1 MLASLLALTRS
12 QELRFK
18 KNEKRDKDVAKLKCG
33 GGDKY
38 NLLMTYDMKGKLLKG
53 LE

>member
-1 MLASLLALTRS
+1 MLTSLLALTRS

-18 KNEKRDKDVAKLKCG
+18 MNEKRDKDVAKLKCSG
-33 GGDKY
+33 GEKY
-38 NLLMTYDMKGKLLKG
+38 NLLMTYDMKGKRMKG

>member
-38 NLLMTYDMKGKLLKG
+38 NLLMTYDMKEKRLKG

>member
-1 MLASLLALTRS
+1 MLTSLLALKRT
-12 QELRFK
+12 QELRLK
-18 KNEKRDKDVAKLKCG
+18 KKEKRDKDVAKLKCG

-38 NLLMTYDMKGKLLKG
+38 NLLMTYDMKGKRLKE

>member
-1 MLASLLALTRS
+1 MLTSLLGLTGS

-18 KNEKRDKDVAKLKCG
+18 KKEKRDKDVAKLKCG

-38 NLLMTYDMKGKLLKG
+38 NLFMTHDMKGKRLKE

>member
-1 MLASLLALTRS
+1 MLTSLLALTGS

-18 KNEKRDKDVAKLKCG
+18 KKEKRDKDVAKLKCG

-38 NLLMTYDMKGKLLKG
+38 NLFMTHDMKGKRLKE

>member
-38 NLLMTYDMKGKLLKG
+38 NLFMTYDMKGKLLKG

>member
-1 MLASLLALTRS
+1 MLTSLLALTRS
-12 QELRFK
+12 QELRLK
-18 KNEKRDKDVAKLKCG
+18 KKEKRDKDIAKLKCG

-38 NLLMTYDMKGKLLKG
+38 NLLMTHDMKGKRLKE